1 MIQIISSTGNSF
13 SLNKASGPLPYSL
26 TNDYLFRA
34 LLQEN
39 NMVLKGLIC
48 SLMHISPGQI
58 HSAFI
63 ENPIELGDSM
73 TEKTFFLDVKV
84 LMNNSTV
91 INLEMQVLNIGNW
104 PERSLSYLCRTF
116 DQLQKGEEYSSA
128 KPVIHISFL
137 DFTPFPEYPEFYAS
151 YQFMN
156 EKNHHIYSDKLTLR
170 VVDLRQIEL
179 ATAEDQAS
187 GLEHWARLFKAS
199 TWEEIRMIAKKDEN
213 LLEATETLYT
223 LNADELVR
231 RQCEARADYYRL
243 HNSINRRMEELLLE
257 KENAVEENKKLNS
270 EVKIL
275 NSEVETLNFE
285 VRNLSIENDSLKT
298 ENNEKDLL
306 IQHLKEQLRGKNKD

>member
-1 MIQIISSTGNSF
+1 MTITHISEKLQTATGKIDYQMTNDYMFHAALQKNPKVLKSLVCSMLRLRLQEIRSIQII
-13 SLNKASGPLPYSL
+13 
-26 TNDYLFRA
+26 
-34 LLQEN
+34 
-39 NMVLKGLIC
+39 
-48 SLMHISPGQI
+48 
-58 HSAFI
+58 
-63 ENPIELGDSM
+63 NPIILGEAVD
-73 TEKTFFLDVKV
+73 EKTFILDINIV
-84 LMNNSTV
+84 LNDNTL
-91 INLEMQVLNIGNW
+91 INLEMQVENLYNW
-104 PERSLSYLCRTF
+104 EERSLSYLCCTF

-151 YQFMN
+151 YKFMN
-156 EKNHHIYSDKLTLR
+156 EKKHHIYSDKLTLR

>member
-1 MIQIISSTGNSF
+1 MTITHISEKLQTATGKIDYQMTNDYMFHAALQKNPKVLKSLVCSLLRLRLQEIRSIQII
-13 SLNKASGPLPYSL
+13 
-26 TNDYLFRA
+26 
-34 LLQEN
+34 
-39 NMVLKGLIC
+39 
-48 SLMHISPGQI
+48 
-58 HSAFI
+58 
-63 ENPIELGDSM
+63 NPIILGETVD
-73 TEKTFFLDVKV
+73 EKTFILDINIV
-84 LMNNSTV
+84 LNDNTL
-91 INLEMQVLNIGNW
+91 INLEMQVENLYNW
-104 PERSLSYLCRTF
+104 EERSLSYLCRTF

-187 GLEHWARLFKAS
+187 GLEHWERLFKAS

-270 EVKIL
+270 EVKTL

>member
-1 MIQIISSTGNSF
+1 MTITHISEKLQTATGKIDYQMTNDYMFHAALQKNPKVLKSLVCSMLRLRLQEIRSIQII
-13 SLNKASGPLPYSL
+13 
-26 TNDYLFRA
+26 
-34 LLQEN
+34 
-39 NMVLKGLIC
+39 
-48 SLMHISPGQI
+48 
-58 HSAFI
+58 
-63 ENPIELGDSM
+63 NPIILGETVD
-73 TEKTFFLDVKV
+73 EKTFILDINIV
-84 LMNNSTV
+84 LNDNTL
-91 INLEMQVLNIGNW
+91 INLEMQVENLYNW
-104 PERSLSYLCRTF
+104 EERSLSYLCRTF

>member
-1 MIQIISSTGNSF
+1 MTITHISEKLQTATGKIDYQMTNDYMFHAALQKNPKVLKSLVCSLLRLHPQEIRSIQII
-13 SLNKASGPLPYSL
+13 
-26 TNDYLFRA
+26 
-34 LLQEN
+34 
-39 NMVLKGLIC
+39 
-48 SLMHISPGQI
+48 
-58 HSAFI
+58 
-63 ENPIELGDSM
+63 NPIILGEAVD
-73 TEKTFFLDVKV
+73 EKTFILDINIV
-84 LMNNSTV
+84 LNDNTL
-91 INLEMQVLNIGNW
+91 INLEMQVENLYNW
-104 PERSLSYLCRTF
+104 EERSLSYLCRTF

-257 KENAVEENKKLNS
+257 KENAVEENKKLNLK
-270 EVKIL
+270 VQD
-275 NSEVETLNFE
+275 
-285 VRNLSIENDSLKT
+285 LSIENDSLKT

-306 IQHLKEQLRGKNKD
+306 IKHLKAQLEGKE

>member
-1 MIQIISSTGNSF
+1 MTITHISEKLQTATG
-13 SLNKASGPLPYSL
+13 KIDYQM
-26 TNDYLFRA
+26 TNDYMFHAA
-34 LLQEN
+34 LQKN
-39 NMVLKGLIC
+39 PKVLKSLIC
-48 SLMHISPGQI
+48 SLLRLRLQEIRSIQI
-58 HSAFI
+58 I
-63 ENPIELGDSM
+63 NPIILGEAVD
-73 TEKTFFLDVKV
+73 EKTFILDINIV
-84 LMNNSTV
+84 LNDNTL
-91 INLEMQVLNIGNW
+91 INLEMQVENLYNW
-104 PERSLSYLCRTF
+104 EERSLSYLCCTF

-151 YQFMN
+151 YKFMN
-156 EKNHHIYSDKLTLR
+156 EKKHHIYSDKLTLR

-270 EVKIL
+270 EV
-275 NSEVETLNFE
+275 ETLNFE

-306 IQHLKEQLRGKNKD
+306 IKHLKAQLKGKE

>member
-1 MIQIISSTGNSF
+1 MTITHISEKLQTATGKIDYQMTNDYMFHAALQKNPKVLKSLVCSLLRLRLQEIRSIQII
-13 SLNKASGPLPYSL
+13 
-26 TNDYLFRA
+26 
-34 LLQEN
+34 
-39 NMVLKGLIC
+39 
-48 SLMHISPGQI
+48 
-58 HSAFI
+58 
-63 ENPIELGDSM
+63 NPIILGETVD
-73 TEKTFFLDVKV
+73 EKTFILDINIV
-84 LMNNSTV
+84 LNDNTL
-91 INLEMQVLNIGNW
+91 INLEMQVENLYNW
-104 PERSLSYLCRTF
+104 EERSLSYLCCTF

-257 KENAVEENKKLNS
+257 KENAVEENKKLNLK
-270 EVKIL
+270 VQD
-275 NSEVETLNFE
+275 
-285 VRNLSIENDSLKT
+285 LSIENDSLKT

-306 IQHLKEQLRGKNKD
+306 IKHLKAQLEGKE

>member
-1 MIQIISSTGNSF
+1 MTITHISEKLQTATGKIDYQMTNDYMFHAALQKNPKVLKSLVCSLLRLRLQEIRSIQII
-13 SLNKASGPLPYSL
+13 
-26 TNDYLFRA
+26 
-34 LLQEN
+34 
-39 NMVLKGLIC
+39 
-48 SLMHISPGQI
+48 
-58 HSAFI
+58 
-63 ENPIELGDSM
+63 NPIILGEAVD
-73 TEKTFFLDVKV
+73 EKTFILDINIV
-84 LMNNSTV
+84 LNDNTL
-91 INLEMQVLNIGNW
+91 INLEMQVENLYNW
-104 PERSLSYLCRTF
+104 EERSLSYLCCTF

-151 YQFMN
+151 YKFMN
-156 EKNHHIYSDKLTLR
+156 EKKHHIYSDKLTLR

-270 EVKIL
+270 EV
-275 NSEVETLNFE
+275 ETLNFE

-306 IQHLKEQLRGKNKD
+306 IKHLKAQLKGKE

>member
-1 MIQIISSTGNSF
+1 MTITHISEKLQTATGKIDYQMTNDYMFHAALQKNPKVLKSLVCSLLRLRLQEIRSIQII
-13 SLNKASGPLPYSL
+13 
-26 TNDYLFRA
+26 
-34 LLQEN
+34 
-39 NMVLKGLIC
+39 
-48 SLMHISPGQI
+48 
-58 HSAFI
+58 
-63 ENPIELGDSM
+63 NPIILGEAVD
-73 TEKTFFLDVKV
+73 EKTFILDINIV
-84 LMNNSTV
+84 LNDNTL
-91 INLEMQVLNIGNW
+91 INLEMQVENLYNW
-104 PERSLSYLCRTF
+104 EERSLSYLCRTF

-199 TWEEIRMIAKKDEN
+199 TWEEIRMIAKEDEN

>member
-1 MIQIISSTGNSF
+1 MTITHISEKLQTATG
-13 SLNKASGPLPYSL
+13 KIDYQM
-26 TNDYLFRA
+26 TNDYMFHAA
-34 LLQEN
+34 LQKN
-39 NMVLKGLIC
+39 PKVLKSLIC
-48 SLMHISPGQI
+48 SLLRLRLQEIRSIQI
-58 HSAFI
+58 I
-63 ENPIELGDSM
+63 NPIILGETVD
-73 TEKTFFLDVKV
+73 EKTFILDINIV
-84 LMNNSTV
+84 LNDNTL
-91 INLEMQVLNIGNW
+91 INLEMQVENLYNW
-104 PERSLSYLCRTF
+104 EERSLSYLCCTF

-270 EVKIL
+270 EV
-275 NSEVETLNFE
+275 ETLNFE

-306 IQHLKEQLRGKNKD
+306 IKHLKAQLKGKE

>member
-1 MIQIISSTGNSF
+1 MTITHISEKLQTATG
-13 SLNKASGPLPYSL
+13 KIDYQM
-26 TNDYLFRA
+26 TNDYMFHAA
-34 LLQEN
+34 LQKN
-39 NMVLKGLIC
+39 PKVLKSLIC
-48 SLMHISPGQI
+48 SLLRLHPQEIRSIQI
-58 HSAFI
+58 I
-63 ENPIELGDSM
+63 NPIILGEAVD
-73 TEKTFFLDVKV
+73 EKTFILDINIV
-84 LMNNSTV
+84 LNDNTL
-91 INLEMQVLNIGNW
+91 INLEMQVENLYNW
-104 PERSLSYLCRTF
+104 EERSLSYLCRTF

-199 TWEEIRMIAKKDEN
+199 TWEEIRMIAKEDEN

-270 EVKIL
+270 EV
-275 NSEVETLNFE
+275 ETLNFE

-306 IQHLKEQLRGKNKD
+306 IKHLKAQLKGKE

>member
-1 MIQIISSTGNSF
+1 MTITHISEKLQTATG
-13 SLNKASGPLPYSL
+13 KIDYQM
-26 TNDYLFRA
+26 TNDYMFHAA
-34 LLQEN
+34 LQKN
-39 NMVLKGLIC
+39 PKVLKSLIC
-48 SLMHISPGQI
+48 SLLRLRLQEIRSIQI
-58 HSAFI
+58 I
-63 ENPIELGDSM
+63 NPIILGETVD
-73 TEKTFFLDVKV
+73 EKTFILDINIV
-84 LMNNSTV
+84 LNDNTL
-91 INLEMQVLNIGNW
+91 INLEMQVENLYNW
-104 PERSLSYLCRTF
+104 EERSLSYLCRTF

-151 YQFMN
+151 YKFMN

>member
-1 MIQIISSTGNSF
+1 MTITHISEKLQTATG
-13 SLNKASGPLPYSL
+13 KIDYQM
-26 TNDYLFRA
+26 TNDYMFHAA
-34 LLQEN
+34 LQKN
-39 NMVLKGLIC
+39 PKVLKSLIC
-48 SLMHISPGQI
+48 SLLRLRLQEIRSIQI
-58 HSAFI
+58 I
-63 ENPIELGDSM
+63 NPIILGEAVD
-73 TEKTFFLDVKV
+73 EKTFILDINIV
-84 LMNNSTV
+84 LNDNTL
-91 INLEMQVLNIGNW
+91 INLEMQVENLYNW
-104 PERSLSYLCRTF
+104 EERSLSYLCCTF

-151 YQFMN
+151 YKFMN
-156 EKNHHIYSDKLTLR
+156 EKKHHIYSDKLTLR

>member
-1 MIQIISSTGNSF
+1 MTITHISEKLQTATG
-13 SLNKASGPLPYSL
+13 KIDYQM
-26 TNDYLFRA
+26 TNDYMFHAA
-34 LLQEN
+34 LQKN
-39 NMVLKGLIC
+39 PKVLKSLIC
-48 SLMHISPGQI
+48 SLLRLHPQEIRSIQI
-58 HSAFI
+58 I
-63 ENPIELGDSM
+63 NPIILGEAVD
-73 TEKTFFLDVKV
+73 EKTFILDINIV
-84 LMNNSTV
+84 LNDNTL
-91 INLEMQVLNIGNW
+91 INLEMQVENLYNW
-104 PERSLSYLCRTF
+104 EERSLSYLCRTF

-199 TWEEIRMIAKKDEN
+199 TWEEIRMIAKEDEN

>member
-1 MIQIISSTGNSF
+1 MTITHISEKLQTATGKIDYQMTNDYMFHAALQKNPKVLKSLVCSLLRLRLQEIRSIQII
-13 SLNKASGPLPYSL
+13 
-26 TNDYLFRA
+26 
-34 LLQEN
+34 
-39 NMVLKGLIC
+39 
-48 SLMHISPGQI
+48 
-58 HSAFI
+58 
-63 ENPIELGDSM
+63 NPIILGETVD
-73 TEKTFFLDVKV
+73 EKTFILDINIV
-84 LMNNSTV
+84 LNDNTL
-91 INLEMQVLNIGNW
+91 INLEMQVENLYNW
-104 PERSLSYLCRTF
+104 EERSLSYLCRTF
-116 DQLQKGEEYSSA
+116 YQLQKGEEYSSA

-151 YQFMN
+151 YKFMN
-156 EKNHHIYSDKLTLR
+156 EKNHHIYSDKLTLC